1 MIAFLR
7 RMLPLFEA
15 PTRRRLMLAMT
26 AMLVLAVFEA
36 VALVA
41 LAPLMQILTAPG
53 LHPNSRLVN
62 VTSHL
67 LGNPRPIHLALIL
80 GLTALAIYVVKDV
93 SAVFVMRWAMGMCF
107 TEEARMV
114 RRLMHLYMHGPYREH
129 LKTNTAEFVRTL
141 TGDVRQIFAAGMV
154 AGFSA
159 LGDIF
164 SVFFVAAILLVADPA
179 VAITAFVYF
188 GTVAII
194 YQRVLRKVVTEGARR
209 VHEKQAVDFRI
220 VHQSLTAIKEIKVRG
235 KEDYY
240 SDEVFSLRGDL
251 AHSYRTMAL
260 TSITPRYVMEL
271 AMVGATATI
280 AAISYSTEPITS
292 ATATLGFFLA
302 GGFRLL
308 APLNKVMFGISQAR
322 ASVPAAN
329 QVIADFE
336 QFASPEASAGVPDRV
351 VADGVVAGRQSPR
364 LARDFSLQPA
374 EATSRP
380 ASPGLSTP
388 GQRPTP
394 ERLEVPVRFEDVWFS
409 YTPGEPVV
417 KGMSFEIHPGEAI
430 GLVGSS
436 GAGKSTVLDLLLG
449 LLVPDKGRVL
459 LGDADLQSVLRSWQR
474 LVGYV
479 PQDISLFDDTVKANV
494 ALGVPPGEIDEGRLW
509 LALAQAQLDQ
519 AVRLLPEGADTFIGE
534 AGIKLSG
541 GQRQRLGVARAL
553 YHQPGVLMFDE
564 ATSALDNETEF
575 KLTEILETLR
585 SELTTVTI
593 AHRLS
598 TVRRCDRVLYLDCG
612 ELVAA
617 GGFAE
622 LNERIPGFAR
632 LVELSDLKLK
642 A

>member
-15 PTRRRLMLAMT
+15 PTRRRLILATM

-36 VALVA
+36 VALLA

-53 LHPNSRLVN
+53 LRPNSALVN
-62 VTSHL
+62 TASHL

-80 GLTALAIYVVKDV
+80 GLAALAIYVVKDV
-93 SAVFVMRWAMGMCF
+93 SAVLVMRWAMGMCF
-107 TEEARMV
+107 LEESRMV
-114 RRLMHLYMHGPYREH
+114 RRLMRLYMHGPYREH
-129 LKTNTAEFVRTL
+129 LRTNSAECVRTL

-164 SVFFVAAILLVADPA
+164 SVFFVAVILFVADPT
-179 VAITAFVYF
+179 VAITAFAYF
-188 GTVAII
+188 GII
-194 YQRVLRKVVTEGARR
+194 AVLYQRVLRKVVTEGARR

-240 SDEVFSLRGDL
+240 SEEVFSLRRDL
-251 AHSYRTMAL
+251 ARSYRTMAL

-322 ASVPAAN
+322 ASVPAAS
-329 QVIADFE
+329 QVTADFE
-336 QFASPEASAGVPDRV
+336 RFRTATAVQSFEQDPGEPPRTCALEAAGVNKLTGS
-351 VADGVVAGRQSPR
+351 VA
-364 LARDFSLQPA
+364 
-374 EATSRP
+374 
-380 ASPGLSTP
+380 
-388 GQRPTP
+388 
-394 ERLEVPVRFEDVWFS
+394 FEEVWFA
-409 YTPGEPVV
+409 YTPGAPVL
-417 KGMSFEIHPGEAI
+417 KGISFEIRPGEAI

-449 LLVPDKGRVL
+449 LLVPDEGRVL
-459 LGDADLQSVLRSWQR
+459 FGGADLQSVLRSWQQ

-479 PQDISLFDDTVKANV
+479 PQDISLFDDTVRANV
-494 ALGVPPGEIDEGRLW
+494 ALGTAPQDVDEERLW
-509 LALAQAQLDQ
+509 SALALAQLDQ
-519 AVRLLPEGADTFIGE
+519 TVRSLPEGADTFIGE
-534 AGIKLSG
+534 AGTRLSG
-541 GQRQRLGVARAL
+541 GQRQRLGVARAV
-553 YHQPGVLMFDE
+553 YHQPAVLMFDE

-575 KLTEILETLR
+575 RLTEIVESLR
-585 SELTTVTI
+585 NQVTTVTI
-593 AHRLS
+593 AHRLT
-598 TVRRCDRVLYLDCG
+598 TVRRCDRVLYLEDG
-612 ELVAA
+612 KLVAA
-617 GGFAE
+617 GEFDE
-622 LNERIPGFAR
+622 LNEQIPGFAR
-632 LVELSDLKLK
+632 LVELSDLRLK